1 MGHLNAESASL
12 DETICHVISSCQ
24 ALSVERERIMIEF
37 NQLCNRT
44 RNQIMF
50 DDILKNE
57 ETLCQFII
65 DPTSLNLKSRVS
77 TSDPLVMMFYKL
89 SRDFCYIIDKKRIG
103 LLKEMEDNLKW
114 WLFLIKTKKT
124 MQFLLSFYFVSAITL
139 IG

>member
-1 MGHLNAESASL
+1 
-12 DETICHVISSCQ
+12 
-24 ALSVERERIMIEF
+24 MIEF

-77 TSDPLVMMFYKL
+77 TSDPLEPMFHKL

-103 LLKEMEDNLKW
+103 LLKEMENNLK
-114 WLFLIKTKKT
+114 
-124 MQFLLSFYFVSAITL
+124 
-139 IG
+139 